1 MTVQMNERQRRWLDA
16 LLILATIAVGFVV
29 LGFVASVFFE
39 FGDTILIFFLAWLL
53 AFILSPLVAWL
64 TRIVPVLPRIGAVI
78 VVYALLLGALIAM
91 SVLVAGALSTSII
104 DFVASVPTLRD
115 RLPEILAPWQGR
127 LDSLG
132 FEQVDLTGQAE
143 IFLANINQYAVDLR
157 GPLEQIAVASLG
169 AIGSLVLILI
179 LSLYIVIDRD
189 RILSFLF
196 RVVPPGFKDQA
207 RLLETSVAR
216 SFGGFLRGQALMGIV
231 YAAVA
236 VLASA
241 ALQLPYL
248 PITSAL
254 AGLLMAIPFFG
265 PFVAWAPP
273 VLAAVFFV
281 PEATIPAIIVMG
293 VGWFIVMNI
302 LQPRL
307 MEETVGIHPIVVLG
321 SVLIGSKIAGVAGAI
336 FGIPIAAILSA
347 FFFYYLGQSRDT
359 GPVAARAARRLA
371 EREGRRVRIPREP
384 EPGADAD
391 VDVAEPRASDAP
403 ATPPVPAPAAASA
416 TEPRPVAPPR
426 QPGSL
431 GPLPSRSVVG
441 RASQPGTS
449 PTDPAADAAR

>member
-16 LLILATIAVGFVV
+16 LLIFATIAFAFVV
-29 LGFVASVFFE
+29 VWFAGQVFFY

-53 AFILSPLVAWL
+53 AFILSPLVALL

-78 VVYALLLGALIAM
+78 VVYALLLGALIAL
-91 SVLVAGALSTSII
+91 SVLVAGALSTSILE
-104 DFVASVPTLRD
+104 FVRSVPTLRD
-115 RLPEILAPWQGR
+115 RLPEIMAPWQRR

-132 FEQVDLTGQAE
+132 FEQVDVTGQAE
-143 IFLANINQYAVDLR
+143 IFLSNLNQYAESLR
-157 GPLEQIAVASLG
+157 GPLEQVAVASLG

-216 SFGGFLRGQALMGIV
+216 SFGGFLRGQAVMGIV
-231 YAAVA
+231 YATVALLTSA
-236 VLASA
+236 VLG
-241 ALQLPYL
+241 LPYL
-248 PITSAL
+248 PVTTAL
-254 AGLLMAIPFFG
+254 SGLLMAIPFFG
-265 PFVAWAPP
+265 PFVSWAPP
-273 VLAAVFFV
+273 ILVAVFFLPDATV
-281 PEATIPAIIVMG
+281 PALIAML

-347 FFFYYLGQSRDT
+347 FFFYYLGQSQNT

-384 EPGADAD
+384 DPGADAD
-391 VDVAEPRASDAP
+391 VGEPPNGHALAP
-403 ATPPVPAPAAASA
+403 SAPPAAA
-416 TEPRPVAPPR
+416 PV
-426 QPGSL
+426 QPGTL

-441 RASQPGTS
+441 RANQPGTP
-449 PTDPAADAAR
+449 PTDPAPDAAR